1 MSGQR
6 PQTDIVVIGG
16 GLAGCEAAWVAARL
30 GCSVTLCE
38 MKPLQY
44 SPAHTSAQLAELV
57 CSNSLRSDNPENA
70 AGLLKAELRTC
81 GSLIMEA
88 AARTAVP
95 AGSALAVDREEFS
108 ALVTARIEAEPA
120 IQLVRTEVTNLPS
133 GAVTIVASG
142 PLTSAALSG
151 HLQQVVGGDLL
162 YFHDAI
168 SPIIE
173 TDTID
178 HRKTFSASRYGKGTS
193 DYLNCPMT
201 RAEYDRF
208 YDALCAAETAELRSF
223 ETLVPFEG
231 CMPIEI
237 MAARGRETLVF
248 GPMKPVGLVDPR
260 TGDRPHAVVQLR
272 RENLSGTLH
281 NMVGFQTRLKWHE
294 QQRVF
299 RMIPG
304 LERAAFAR
312 FGSLHRNTYIHS
324 PRLLLE
330 TLQLQSDPCL
340 FFAGQ
345 ITGVEGY
352 VESTA
357 MGLVA
362 GLQAAARARGR
373 VVPVPPPTTMIGAL
387 LSYVTRGGTGA
398 FQPMNANFGI
408 LTPLEKK
415 ARRHER
421 TQRYARRAMTAI
433 RQWAALVPG
442 LVATP
447 GPGQIQP

>member
-1 MSGQR
+1 MSGQQ
-6 PQTDIVVIGG
+6 PQADIVVIGG
-16 GLAGCEAAWVAARL
+16 GLAGCEAAWAAARR
-30 GCSVTLCE
+30 GCSVRLCE
-38 MKPLQY
+38 MKPLQF
-44 SPAHTSAQLAELV
+44 SPAHTSGGLAELV
-57 CSNSLRSDNPENA
+57 CSNSLRSDSPENA
-70 AGLLKAELRTC
+70 AGLLKAELRAC

-88 AARTAVP
+88 AAHTAVP
-95 AGSALAVDREEFS
+95 AGAALAVDREEFS
-108 ALVTARIEAEPA
+108 ALVTARIEADPA
-120 IQLVRTEVTNLPS
+120 IHLERTEVTHLPAD
-133 GAVTIVASG
+133 AVAIVASG
-142 PLTSAALSG
+142 PLTSRALSS
-151 HLQQVVGGDLL
+151 HLQQLVGGDLL

-168 SPIIE
+168 SPIVE
-173 TDTID
+173 TDSID
-178 HRKTFSASRYGKGTS
+178 PRKTFSASRYGKGTD

-208 YDALCAAETAELRSF
+208 YEALCAAETAPLRPF

-260 TGDRPHAVVQLR
+260 TGARPHAVVQLR
-272 RENLSGTLH
+272 RENLTGTLH
-281 NMVGFQTRLKWHE
+281 NLVGFQTRLKWPE

-304 LERAAFAR
+304 LEQAVFAR
-312 FGSLHRNTYIHS
+312 FGSLHRNTYINS
-324 PRLLLE
+324 PRLLRE
-330 TLQLQSDPCL
+330 TLQLRSDPGV

-362 GLQAAARARGR
+362 GLQAAARVRGQDL
-373 VVPVPPPTTMIGAL
+373 PVPPPTTIMGAL

-408 LTPLEKK
+408 LPPLEKK
-415 ARRHER
+415 TRRSER
-421 TQRYARRAMTAI
+421 KQLYARRAMADI
-433 RQWAALVPG
+433 QQWA
-442 LVATP
+442 
-447 GPGQIQP
+447 GQVMAAPAGG